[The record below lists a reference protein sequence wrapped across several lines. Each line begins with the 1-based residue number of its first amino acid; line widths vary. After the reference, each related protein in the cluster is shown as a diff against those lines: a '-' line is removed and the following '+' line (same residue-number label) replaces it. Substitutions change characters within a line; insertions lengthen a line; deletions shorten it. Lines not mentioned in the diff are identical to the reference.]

1 MSCIDLVQV
10 WIEAMFSLLSISK
23 VEIEI
28 TAHGQAL
35 SHGHNGPCGT
45 GGSRRG
51 LLSFWLAVSLNVS
64 AAQPELCRAT
74 ACITAVTCMG
84 GLWEMERFQLKRAA
98 LVLSVWRR
106 RGAESR
112 RAAVGTKAQRRR
124 DESCVTDCSLVN
136 STLCVAVPRQISL
149 WKGIMSA
156 CQSNPT
162 WCLPP
167 ALVVGFC
174 SRGQCVLWKKWTKSQ
189 KHKHWNSDCF
199 STCHSARM
207 LRDLKVLSWNAK
219 QSRDRMMCHS

>member
-35 SHGHNGPCGT
+35 SRGHNGPCGM

-51 LLSFWLAVSLNVS
+51 LSSFWLAVSLNVS

-98 LVLSVWRR
+98 PVLSV
-106 RGAESR
+106 
-112 RAAVGTKAQRRR
+112 
-124 DESCVTDCSLVN
+124 
-136 STLCVAVPRQISL
+136 
-149 WKGIMSA
+149 
-156 CQSNPT
+156 
-162 WCLPP
+162 
-167 ALVVGFC
+167 
-174 SRGQCVLWKKWTKSQ
+174 
-189 KHKHWNSDCF
+189 
-199 STCHSARM
+199 
-207 LRDLKVLSWNAK
+207 
-219 QSRDRMMCHS
+219 